1 MYETPEENAMA
12 QAVREDHGRS
22 LADAV
27 DETAEGDAMIELANR
42 NDIKPR
48 DSDYLM
54 LLVIRDL
61 VRRIEKV
68 EARALKT
75 LRVVNRR

>member
-12 QAVREDHGRS
+12 QAVIEDHGCS

-27 DETAEGDAMIELANR
+27 DETAEGYAMVELASR